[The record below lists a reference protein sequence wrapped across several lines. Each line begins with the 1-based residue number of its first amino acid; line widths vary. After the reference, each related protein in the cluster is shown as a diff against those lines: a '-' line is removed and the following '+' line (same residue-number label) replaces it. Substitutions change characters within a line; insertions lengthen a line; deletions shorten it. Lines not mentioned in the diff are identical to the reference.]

1 MRSEDGD
8 DYCGEDGARGVGGR
22 RGEGRMQIVK
32 GAGNSLF
39 TCLGA
44 GHTTVQTG
52 KIHLIVYL
60 GNVHFL
66 LGIL

>member
-1 MRSEDGD
+1 MRSEDSD
-8 DYCGEDGARGVGGR
+8 DYGGEDGG

-66 LGIL
+66 LCIL